1 MLDAWGWSSHRDSMM
16 HMWCIHMMRTI
27 ERFVWKR
34 RVVQNF
40 VWDVLFLSLI
50 MSRNKLMGNFHFF
63 HVFWKTIK
71 GHLWVVL
78 KNWGTI
84 LYFVISKVYYS
95 KQHDMWMS
103 KYGASSWNG
112 FFLEKVVF
120 LLLLK
125 LHQKDN
131 NINWLCNH
139 YPLCDVIYFCNN

>member
-1 MLDAWGWSSHRDSMM
+1 MLGVDHLTGDSMM
-16 HMWCIHMMRTI
+16 HICIHMMHTI

-34 RVVQNF
+34 RAVQNF
-40 VWDVLFLSLI
+40 VWNVLFLSLI
-50 MSRNKLMGNFHFF
+50 MSRNKLTGNFHFF
-63 HVFWKTIK
+63 SC
-71 GHLWVVL
+71 VL

-95 KQHDMWMS
+95 KQYDMWMS